1 MLVPASST
9 IIKDASGF
17 GESRKLCPV
26 QWPFLQYC
34 IDTTG
39 DVRLG
44 EIRGSNAGLLATAE
58 AI

>member
-1 MLVPASST
+1 
-9 IIKDASGF
+9 
-17 GESRKLCPV
+17 V